1 MPSGAG
7 AAAGAGA
14 TVVGA
19 ESGSTVVWAARGGI
33 SVVGRSRRR
42 EVMAAERDAGV
53 GAGTGAPFAGIKTVA
68 SPSASMLGTMP
79 MSCVLLGSWVSMAA
93 SWVA

>member
-1 MPSGAG
+1 MPSGA
-7 AAAGAGA
+7 AAAGAGE

-19 ESGSTVVWAARGGI
+19 ESGSTVVWAARGGS

-42 EVMAAERDAGV
+42 EVIAAER
-53 GAGTGAPFAGIKTVA
+53 GAGAGAGAPFAGIKTVA
-68 SPSASMLGTMP
+68 SPSASMLGTPP

>member
-19 ESGSTVVWAARGGI
+19 ESGSTVVWAAARGGS

-42 EVMAAERDAGV
+42 EVIAAERGA

-68 SPSASMLGTMP
+68 SPSASMLGTPP
-79 MSCVLLGSWVSMAA
+79 MSCVLLGSRVSMAA
-93 SWVA
+93 SRVA